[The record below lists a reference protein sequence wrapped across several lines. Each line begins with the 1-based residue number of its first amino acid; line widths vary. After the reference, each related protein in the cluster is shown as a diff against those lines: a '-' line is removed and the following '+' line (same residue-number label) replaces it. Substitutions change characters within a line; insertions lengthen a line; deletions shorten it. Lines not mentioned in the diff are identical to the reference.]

1 MGKFFEN
8 MDERFNSIETELDYN
23 DSSDSWRYAEKML
36 DDAFLDS
43 SFVEASQSSS
53 VAPIINFE
61 SIDDAFL
68 DDAFTEASSAT
79 KANYASHYFNDFKSN
94 EETLFQNETFV
105 NAAQTA
111 NASYQSE
118 YWNDANIALQNE
130 GLHHE
135 YKAKYWAEA
144 EKLLVKD
151 TRNQFFL
158 FWSAVAGILLVFS
171 FIGLNFN
178 AHNNSTL
185 SELNTNNLEHSEIA
199 TKQTLKNNKKSVNNE
214 SNAINTLVS
223 VKEPT
228 PKQFDTEHV
237 VPKLNESNSTNN
249 NSSNTTNSKKS
260 TSVKNQTLFTHLPME
275 QNRKSSDNL
284 AISNH
289 NIVKKESINS
299 KLPNTI
305 LLNTFKI
312 KPQRIQLIAVKKQSE
327 SPLLIKLTSLVI
339 TPIHELGIKIE
350 KGIGNVFTDKKTTF
364 SSRHALY
371 IDYRF
376 KPVKKLNRFEL
387 GLETGAYHMNLDNL
401 EYEQNYSVYKNHGGV
416 DHMWAKMTYKDLI
429 FISSSI
435 NLYYKLNSKHKIKI
449 AVGVDK
455 LVTSKIDMKYKSN
468 LETII
473 HSNSGEWGINNGIIT
488 TDFTVG
494 MGYEYE
500 INSKFSFLF
509 DSKFGT
515 IDKTN
520 NNYLRNTKMNRD
532 LSILF
537 GLKYNI
543 FATR

>member
-8 MDERFNSIETELDYN
+8 MDERFNSIETELDYS

-43 SFVEASQSSS
+43 SFIEASQASS

-68 DDAFTEASSAT
+68 DDAFTEASSTT

-94 EETLFQNETFV
+94 EETLFQNETFI
-105 NAAQTA
+105 NAAKTA
-111 NASYQSE
+111 NARYQSE

-144 EKLLVKD
+144 EKLLAKD

-158 FWSAVAGILLVFS
+158 FWSAIAGVLLVLS
-171 FIGLNFN
+171 VIGLNLN
-178 AHNNSTL
+178 IHNNSTL
-185 SELNTNNLEHSEIA
+185 SELNTKDIEHSQIA
-199 TKQTLKNNKKSVNNE
+199 EKQTLKNNIKSVNNDL
-214 SNAINTLVS
+214 NTLNTLIFE
-223 VKEPT
+223 KELAHE
-228 PKQFDTEHV
+228 QFDTERI
-237 VPKLNESNSTNN
+237 VPNLNGSNSTNN
-249 NSSNTTNSKKS
+249 NNSNTTNSKKS
-260 TSVKNQTLFTHLPME
+260 TPVKNQTLLTHVPTE
-275 QNRKSSDNL
+275 QNRKVSDNL
-284 AISNH
+284 ALSDHDIT
-289 NIVKKESINS
+289 KKESINS

-305 LLNTFKI
+305 LLNTLKI
-312 KPQRIQLIAVKKQSE
+312 KPQSIQLIAVTKQSE
-327 SPLLIKLTSLVI
+327 SPLLIKLTPLVV
-339 TPIHELGIKIE
+339 TSKHEISIKIE

-371 IDYRF
+371 FDYRF
-376 KPVKKLNRFEL
+376 KPVKKLNQVEL

-416 DHMWAKMTYKDLI
+416 DHMWAKMTYKDLV

-435 NLYYKLNSKHKIKI
+435 NLYYKLNAKHKIKI

-455 LVTSKIDMKYKSN
+455 LMTSKIDMKYKSN

-488 TDFTVG
+488 TDFTIG

-515 IDKTN
+515 VDKTN